1 MFTDALPSRPNR
13 REGRVKEA
21 ASMDKGRILFLNG
34 VTSSGKTSIVEALQ
48 TRRDRFF
55 YAMGNDGFQ
64 GMVGKAYL
72 RENYWKYLSD
82 AILMMYRTAKL
93 FSDHGRDVLIDGMLV
108 EQPEI
113 APHYGRLREILREN
127 PLDIVEV
134 YCPLDI
140 CRRRNLAR
148 GDRYEGQSEEQ
159 WALMA
164 RDIGYSCRV
173 ETHLHTPEECADRV
187 MGVLFPG
194 ETDRV

>member
-13 REGRVKEA
+13 RGGRVKEA

-164 RDIGYSCRV
+164 RDIEYSCRV
-173 ETHLHTPEECADRV
+173 ETHLHTPEECADRI
-187 MGVLFPG
+187 MGGLFPG